1 MPIRLSGM
9 VSGMDTDT
17 LVTALVSGYQT
28 KKDNLVKAQTKL
40 SWKQEKWKTM
50 NTSIYSF
57 YSGKLSAARMS
68 SAYSLKKSTVSNS
81 SVATVQVLLV
91 EHRSL

>member
-28 KKDNLVKAQTKL
+28 KKDNEYKY
-40 SWKQEKWKTM
+40 
-50 NTSIYSF
+50 I
-57 YSGKLSAARMS
+57 
-68 SAYSLKKSTVSNS
+68 
-81 SVATVQVLLV
+81 
-91 EHRSL
+91 